1 MMLLHRLLLLCFFSS
16 MSYLVQADSSFDDK
30 SITVAIDKIPLSFN
44 PFSAPSLMDEQ
55 FKHLVFDPLFRWGSK
70 KTIEPRLVK
79 SWKRLD
85 SQTVRFNLHENI
97 HFHSG
102 NLLTA
107 KDVKWSFEQAVKEPS
122 MYFLANIDD
131 FKVNDDN
138 SFDIRSP
145 YNDHQL
151 LDYLTHLFVLDSA
164 YYSENTNLLTLAPS
178 IILPPYTDK
187 NLPLSGT
194 GPYLI
199 QQYNEMLGLVVSK
212 NEQYWAEKPQIKYI
226 RFMKVDEPQSR
237 LFALLA
243 DDVQVSYGVPNKEA
257 VEFTDNTLKNLVK
270 VSSSNII
277 FLTINDNKSPVLQN
291 NKAREALH
299 LAINQPGI
307 LKYVLKNN
315 GQVSSVSMPVKNAR
329 DAKNQTM
336 PEYDLTK
343 SKALLNKLNLPKQ
356 LTLLVLADEAGYNH
370 KIAVALSKMLKM
382 VDIEVV
388 FNETDSLDIW
398 NTTLEG
404 YDLTLSSWRTHLM
417 DVYNVDEALFK
428 NSTLATYLNNKSL
441 PQAANDHFDSQSKA
455 FEFLQQNNWV
465 IPMFYQDDIWAQSR
479 AFNLADIFSSNDI
492 PYWSLFK
499 TVGFEEAG

>member
-1 MMLLHRLLLLCFFSS
+1 M
-16 MSYLVQADSSFDDK
+16 
-30 SITVAIDKIPLSFN
+30 
-44 PFSAPSLMDEQ
+44 
-55 FKHLVFDPLFRWGSK
+55 
-70 KTIEPRLVK
+70 
-79 SWKRLD
+79 
-85 SQTVRFNLHENI
+85 
-97 HFHSG
+97 
-102 NLLTA
+102 
-107 KDVKWSFEQAVKEPS
+107 
-122 MYFLANIDD
+122 
-131 FKVNDDN
+131 
-138 SFDIRSP
+138 
-145 YNDHQL
+145 
-151 LDYLTHLFVLDSA
+151 
-164 YYSENTNLLTLAPS
+164 
-178 IILPPYTDK
+178 
-187 NLPLSGT
+187 
-194 GPYLI
+194 
-199 QQYNEMLGLVVSK
+199 
-212 NEQYWAEKPQIKYI
+212 
-226 RFMKVDEPQSR
+226 
-237 LFALLA
+237 LA

-277 FLTINDNKSPVLQN
+277 FLTINDNKSSVLQN
-291 NKAREALH
+291 DKAREALH

-441 PQAANDHFDSQSKA
+441 PQTESDHFDSQSKA